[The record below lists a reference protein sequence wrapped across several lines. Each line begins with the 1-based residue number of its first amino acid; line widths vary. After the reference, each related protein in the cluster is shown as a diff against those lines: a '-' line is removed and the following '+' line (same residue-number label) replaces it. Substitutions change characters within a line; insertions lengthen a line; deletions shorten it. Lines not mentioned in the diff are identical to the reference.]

1 MVQNSSTFNIL
12 LTNSDINANDLVK
25 LTGCSRRTAYRILK
39 LKKDGKSL
47 ENRPRSGRPRKL
59 NSHDLKIIK
68 GIIAQKPMITCRRLA
83 SELKSRSNVSVS
95 PSSVHRSLV
104 RCGFSK
110 VKPTVVP
117 LMTESTRMN
126 RLKWCH
132 EHLNDDWESVFF
144 SDESSFHQFR
154 YKNKEWTL
162 NKPRYQPSPKHP
174 NKTMVWGAISMR
186 GKTPLKVIRGSIDRF
201 SYVEILNECLIPTAD
216 ELYPDGWTFQQD
228 NAPPHTARSTKQW
241 FNEASS
247 PDLNPI
253 EMLWAIMKSR
263 FESMADDKS
272 MNTAEKLEFL
282 WEEISQETVRSLI
295 LSLRW
300 RIREVIRVSGWT
312 IDPNTA
318 DHSV

>member
-1 MVQNSSTFNIL
+1 
-12 LTNSDINANDLVK
+12 
-25 LTGCSRRTAYRILK
+25 
-39 LKKDGKSL
+39 
-47 ENRPRSGRPRKL
+47 
-59 NSHDLKIIK
+59 
-68 GIIAQKPMITCRRLA
+68 
-83 SELKSRSNVSVS
+83 
-95 PSSVHRSLV
+95 
-104 RCGFSK
+104 
-110 VKPTVVP
+110 
-117 LMTESTRMN
+117 
-126 RLKWCH
+126 
-132 EHLNDDWESVFF
+132 
-144 SDESSFHQFR
+144 
-154 YKNKEWTL
+154 
-162 NKPRYQPSPKHP
+162 
-174 NKTMVWGAISMR
+174 MR

-241 FNEASS
+241 FNEAQINVMNWPASS